1 MFKLITPTTDNQLNK
16 YFHFRW
22 QMLREP
28 WRMPIGSERDEY
40 DSMSHHRMIVDSRG
54 YPMAI
59 GRLYITPDCE
69 GQIRY
74 MAVKANRRSKGMGS
88 LILVALESLA
98 RQEGAKRLVC
108 NAREDAIP
116 FYAKNGFERRGELTD
131 ERGPVRHQQ
140 MVKTLDPM
148 ANVLRKPEWCTELQD
163 RWGKHIPISDKMG
176 IKIQQYTG
184 YQFQCCAQLN
194 PNLNPHNTLFAGS
207 AFTLATLTGWGM
219 AWLLMRERDLQGDIV
234 LVDSHIRYR
243 HPVVQ
248 NPVASTSLDG
258 ISGDLD
264 RLESGR
270 KARIVV
276 RVIIS
281 SGEVEAIEFIGTY
294 MLIPTTKR
302 WWRKNRHS
310 FTEFIAS
317 SASSQRIMARCDS
330 LD

>member
-148 ANVLRKPEWCTELQD
+148 ANVLCKPEWCTELQD

-294 MLIPTTKR
+294 MLIPNYKALVAQ
-302 WWRKNRHS
+302 K
-310 FTEFIAS
+310 S
-317 SASSQRIMARCDS
+317 S
-330 LD
+330 

>member
-184 YQFQCCAQLN
+184 YQFQYCAQLN

-294 MLIPTTKR
+294 MLIPNYKALVAQ
-302 WWRKNRHS
+302 K
-310 FTEFIAS
+310 S
-317 SASSQRIMARCDS
+317 S
-330 LD
+330 

>member
-148 ANVLRKPEWCTELQD
+148 ANVLRKPELCTELQD
-163 RWGKHIPISDKMG
+163 RWGKNIPISDKMG

-294 MLIPTTKR
+294 MLIPNYKALVAQ
-302 WWRKNRHS
+302 K
-310 FTEFIAS
+310 S
-317 SASSQRIMARCDS
+317 S
-330 LD
+330 

>member
-258 ISGDLD
+258 SSGDLD

-294 MLIPTTKR
+294 MLIPNYKALVAQ
-302 WWRKNRHS
+302 K
-310 FTEFIAS
+310 S
-317 SASSQRIMARCDS
+317 S
-330 LD
+330 

>member
-140 MVKTLDPM
+140 MVKTLNPM

-294 MLIPTTKR
+294 MLIPNYKALVAQ
-302 WWRKNRHS
+302 K
-310 FTEFIAS
+310 S
-317 SASSQRIMARCDS
+317 S
-330 LD
+330 

>member
-1 MFKLITPTTDNQLNK
+1 
-16 YFHFRW
+16 
-22 QMLREP
+22 
-28 WRMPIGSERDEY
+28 
-40 DSMSHHRMIVDSRG
+40 
-54 YPMAI
+54 
-59 GRLYITPDCE
+59 
-69 GQIRY
+69 

-148 ANVLRKPEWCTELQD
+148 ANVLRKPELCTELQD

-294 MLIPTTKR
+294 MLIPNYKALVAQ
-302 WWRKNRHS
+302 K
-310 FTEFIAS
+310 S
-317 SASSQRIMARCDS
+317 S
-330 LD
+330 

>member
-148 ANVLRKPEWCTELQD
+148 ANVLRKPEWCTELQN

-294 MLIPTTKR
+294 MLIPNYKALVAQ
-302 WWRKNRHS
+302 K
-310 FTEFIAS
+310 S
-317 SASSQRIMARCDS
+317 S
-330 LD
+330 

>member
-176 IKIQQYTG
+176 IKILQYTG

-207 AFTLATLTGWGM
+207 AFTLTTLTGWGM

-294 MLIPTTKR
+294 MLIPNYKALVAQ
-302 WWRKNRHS
+302 K
-310 FTEFIAS
+310 S
-317 SASSQRIMARCDS
+317 S
-330 LD
+330 

>member
-1 MFKLITPTTDNQLNK
+1 MSMFKLITPTTDNQLNK

-184 YQFQCCAQLN
+184 YQLQCCAQLN

-294 MLIPTTKR
+294 MLIPNYKALVAQ
-302 WWRKNRHS
+302 K
-310 FTEFIAS
+310 S
-317 SASSQRIMARCDS
+317 S
-330 LD
+330 

>member
-1 MFKLITPTTDNQLNK
+1 MSMFKLITPTTDNQLNK

-148 ANVLRKPEWCTELQD
+148 ANVLRKPELCTELQD

-294 MLIPTTKR
+294 MLIPNYKALVAQ
-302 WWRKNRHS
+302 K
-310 FTEFIAS
+310 
-317 SASSQRIMARCDS
+317 S
-330 LD
+330 L

>member
-28 WRMPIGSERDEY
+28 WQMPIGSERDEY

-116 FYAKNGFERRGELTD
+116 FYTKNGFERRGELTD

-294 MLIPTTKR
+294 MLIPNYKALVAQ
-302 WWRKNRHS
+302 K
-310 FTEFIAS
+310 S
-317 SASSQRIMARCDS
+317 S
-330 LD
+330 

>member
-148 ANVLRKPEWCTELQD
+148 VNVLRKPEWCTELQD

-294 MLIPTTKR
+294 MLIPNYKALVAQ
-302 WWRKNRHS
+302 K
-310 FTEFIAS
+310 S
-317 SASSQRIMARCDS
+317 S
-330 LD
+330 

>member
-1 MFKLITPTTDNQLNK
+1 MSMFKLITPTTDNQLNK

-148 ANVLRKPEWCTELQD
+148 ANVLRKPEWCSELQD

-294 MLIPTTKR
+294 MLIPNYKALVAQ
-302 WWRKNRHS
+302 K
-310 FTEFIAS
+310 S
-317 SASSQRIMARCDS
+317 S
-330 LD
+330 

>member
-40 DSMSHHRMIVDSRG
+40 DSMIHHRMIVDSRG

-148 ANVLRKPEWCTELQD
+148 ANVLRKPEGCTELQD

-294 MLIPTTKR
+294 MLIPNYKALVAQ
-302 WWRKNRHS
+302 K
-310 FTEFIAS
+310 S
-317 SASSQRIMARCDS
+317 S
-330 LD
+330 

>member
-54 YPMAI
+54 YPIAI

-176 IKIQQYTG
+176 IKILQYTG

-294 MLIPTTKR
+294 MLIPNYKALVAQ
-302 WWRKNRHS
+302 K
-310 FTEFIAS
+310 S
-317 SASSQRIMARCDS
+317 S
-330 LD
+330 